1 MQTKKNYSNEKE
13 YLKFLDEFILSY
25 IQQERKNV
33 GPENQKALIIY
44 EVFCAQTTDKVLK
57 LFDDNNILVIKV
69 PPTITVNKAAKFL
82 WSISFL
88 ISSKGKI
95 SIELENGQ
103 GLDDVEINY
112 RLSVLELLYAKW
124 CISLYDY
131 MSSPK
136 GKAVDSDWWK
146 NLAFTM

>member
-13 YLKFLDEFILSY
+13 SLKFLDEFILSY

-57 LFDDNNILVIKV
+57 LLDDNNILVIKV

-95 SIELENGQ
+95 SIRLENGQ

-112 RLSVLELLYAKW
+112 RLSVLKLLYAKW
-124 CISLYDY
+124 FISLYDY